1 MTDKLTPVSRPA
13 LILASASPRRS
24 ELLKAAGIP
33 HLVRPAD
40 IDESRVEGENPQEY
54 VLRLS
59 REKARAIAAT
69 IPDPNVVLGADT
81 IVLIGR
87 DVAGKPV
94 DQADAERMLRALSGI
109 WHEVLTGVSLARGDQ
124 IRSEVTVTR
133 VKFAEL
139 SAREIAWYIAS
150 GEPSDKAGAYAIQGL
165 ASLFIEQIE
174 GSYSN
179 VVGLPIESV
188 YRLAREFGLDLL

>member
-69 IPDPNVVLGADT
+69 IPDPDVVLGADT

>member
-69 IPDPNVVLGADT
+69 IPDPDVVLGADT

-139 SAREIAWYIAS
+139 SAREIAWYIAFWRAIRQGRRIRHS
-150 GEPSDKAGAYAIQGL
+150 GT
-165 ASLFIEQIE
+165 
-174 GSYSN
+174 
-179 VVGLPIESV
+179 
-188 YRLAREFGLDLL
+188 RLALYRTD